1 MSFRLLALTA
11 ALTSLAS
18 AAVTSIEITEK
29 SPVSGGYEKLVG
41 TARFAVDPKLAANK
55 IISDVQYGPLNAK
68 SLVEFSADLYV
79 LRPSNPAK
87 SNHAVLFEVSNRGGK
102 SLLGTFNRA
111 TSADEYGDRLLLDQG
126 YTIVWV
132 GWEADLPK
140 RANMLR
146 LNAPVATDHGKPI
159 TGLVLAEFTPDTRTT
174 RMHLGDREMISYPV
188 VEGRDLTVR
197 DTIDGPRRAVPQA
210 NWLVKDGA
218 DIIMET
224 GFEPGKLYEFV
235 YTSKDP
241 VLAGLGPAAIR
252 DLISFFKDGGDDKQP
267 LGDLHNDIRQAYG
280 FGISQSGRFLRKNL
294 YDGFN
299 ADEQG
304 RKVFDGLMIHVG
316 GGGLG
321 SFNHRFAQ
329 PSRDGHPFLNN
340 LYPTD
345 MFPFTDLP
353 ETDPQSG
360 LTDSVL
366 ANATKA
372 KVVPKIFYTNSSN
385 EYWGRSASLIHTT
398 PDGKSDAKVAENTR
412 IYLFAGG
419 QHSPAPEPRK
429 TVTLNPTNPND
440 YRWMLRALLASMD
453 AWVKNDTTPPESM
466 YPTFA
471 ANTLV
476 APTAVK
482 FPAIPGQRVPVNP
495 KRAWRLDFGPEFRT
509 ARVATKQ
516 PPGISEPFPIRV
528 PQVDAD
534 GIDLGGIRM
543 PAVGVP
549 IATYTGWNPR
559 AAALGAPD
567 QLYSMQGSFL
577 PFPLTG
583 SPTDP
588 RKPIA
593 ARYASRE
600 AWLEK
605 VRNAGK
611 ALVKQRFLLDQDVEP
626 IVKRAS
632 LDWDLIHTHPS
643 GLSNE

>member
-18 AAVTSIEITEK
+18 AAVTGIEITEK
-29 SPVSGGYEKLVG
+29 SPVPGGYEKLAG

-55 IISDVQYGPLNAK
+55 IISDVQYGPLNGK
-68 SLVEFSADLYV
+68 GLVEFSADLYV

-174 RMHLGDREMISYPV
+174 RMRLADREMIAYPV

-197 DTIDGPRRAVPQA
+197 DTIAGPRRTVPHA
-210 NWLVKDGA
+210 NWLLKDGA

-235 YTSKDP
+235 YTSKDS
-241 VLAGLGPAAIR
+241 VLAGLGPAAVR
-252 DLISFFKDGGDDKQP
+252 DLISFFKYGGDDKQP
-267 LGDLHNDIRQAYG
+267 LGDLHNNIRQAYG
-280 FGISQSGRFLRKNL
+280 FGISQSGRFLRKYL

-321 SFNHRFAQ
+321 SFNNRFAQ
-329 PSRDGHPFLNN
+329 PSRDGHPFFNN

-385 EYWGRSASLIHTT
+385 EYWGRAASLIHTT
-398 PDGKSDAKVAENTR
+398 PDGKSDAKVADNTR

-453 AWVKNDTTPPESM
+453 AWVKNDTAPPQSM
-466 YPTFA
+466 YPSFA

-476 APTAVK
+476 APADVK

-509 ARVATKQ
+509 ERIATKQ
-516 PPGISEPFPIRV
+516 PPGIGEPFPIRV

-543 PAVGVP
+543 PAVAVP

-559 AAALGAPD
+559 AAALGAPE

-577 PFPLTG
+577 PFPLTA

-600 AWLEK
+600 VWLEK
-605 VRNAGK
+605 VRDAGK
-611 ALVKQRFLLDQDVEP
+611 ALVKQRFLLDADVEP
-626 IVKRAS
+626 IVTRAR

-643 GLSNE
+643 GLSN